1 MPGVNVSGYI
11 QLETG
16 VYNGTN
22 ATVLPGNLDKPK
34 TLGQYSIIG
43 AGAIV
48 LKNTLAFTTY
58 IGAPAKELK
67 K

>member
-1 MPGVNVSGYI
+1 MPGVNVSGCV

-16 VYNGTN
+16 VYIGTN
-22 ATVLPGNLDKPK
+22 ATILPGNLEKPK
-34 TLGQYSIIG
+34 MLGKYSIIG
-43 AGAIV
+43 AGAVV